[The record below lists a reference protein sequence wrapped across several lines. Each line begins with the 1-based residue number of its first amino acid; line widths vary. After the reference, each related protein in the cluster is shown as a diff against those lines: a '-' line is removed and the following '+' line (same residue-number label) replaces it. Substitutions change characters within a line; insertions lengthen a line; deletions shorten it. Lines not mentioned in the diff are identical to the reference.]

1 MRAMPLPGHLRKIST
16 TKGPPAGY
24 FRRAAF
30 LYALHSDAG
39 VISAVFAG
47 GRKLSPSAAEA
58 IACPARVRYRGHGRT
73 EIRSGIP
80 RPDQAGR
87 GLGEILPA
95 CMAYILAM
103 RRRDFRRGPG
113 PSKAYG
119 ERMTWICFPCS
130 CRRGREILPDI
141 QTDARRK
148 RFLGTKRDGSAECSD
163 HPAAVMAMQEIWH
176 VFGPPSLPE
185 GGPRRTRR
193 LRHGLS
199 QNTERPCSNTCK
211 GFRLHEILPPDVL
224 RHGRSQAVVRRRRGE
239 VNMLS
244 CCLLRTLCDFQMSG
258 LSA

>member
-1 MRAMPLPGHLRKIST
+1 M
-16 TKGPPAGY
+16 
-24 FRRAAF
+24 
-30 LYALHSDAG
+30 
-39 VISAVFAG
+39 
-47 GRKLSPSAAEA
+47 
-58 IACPARVRYRGHGRT
+58 
-73 EIRSGIP
+73 
-80 RPDQAGR
+80 PDQAGR

-141 QTDARRK
+141 QTNARRK
-148 RFLGTKRDGSAECSD
+148 RFLGTKRGGPAECSD

-176 VFGPPSLPE
+176 VFGPPSMPE

-224 RHGRSQAVVRRRRGE
+224 RHGRSQAVVRRRRGGGQYAVLLPFANTLRFSNE
-239 VNMLS
+239 RPFCLRGSLALVDKLVMNSIFNVNS
-244 CCLLRTLCDFQMSG
+244 FFF
-258 LSA
+258 

>member
-1 MRAMPLPGHLRKIST
+1 MPRS
-16 TKGPPAGY
+16 
-24 FRRAAF
+24 
-30 LYALHSDAG
+30 
-39 VISAVFAG
+39 
-47 GRKLSPSAAEA
+47 
-58 IACPARVRYRGHGRT
+58 VRYRGHGRT

-87 GLGEILPA
+87 GLGGNFASMHGLHTGNAEEGL
-95 CMAYILAM
+95 
-103 RRRDFRRGPG
+103 
-113 PSKAYG
+113 SKG
-119 ERMTWICFPCS
+119 TWSFKSLWRKMTWICGPCS

-141 QTDARRK
+141 QTNARLK
-148 RFLGTKRDGSAECSD
+148 RFLGTKRGGPAECSD

-176 VFGPPSLPE
+176 VFGPPSGME

-258 LSA
+258 FPASSCSALVDKLVMNSIFIVNMFFIRSKNFF